1 MADEAHSPGEGQ
13 GRDDT
18 KSPWITRLLLGA
30 LGISAVL
37 RYLAGGPRARQA
49 SLEEI
54 PREEEVRHLDG
65 RIEHPLVRFE
75 PSDASF
81 RAILLILIAVM
92 GLAAFHFSMVM
103 WFFHRYRSYEASI
116 KQSPFPLQQGP
127 SDGLPAE
134 PRLEQV
140 NRMAEIEKGNVYL
153 MEETK
158 EHILHSYGSTP
169 EANFVHIPIKRA
181 MDLLANKLPAR
192 AEPAGDAKKEN
203 GLVDSGES
211 NSGRMFRG
219 EPRWF
224 ER

>member
-1 MADEAHSPGEGQ
+1 M
-13 GRDDT
+13 
-18 KSPWITRLLLGA
+18 
-30 LGISAVL
+30 
-37 RYLAGGPRARQA
+37 
-49 SLEEI
+49 
-54 PREEEVRHLDG
+54 VR
-65 RIEHPLVRFE
+65 
-75 PSDASF
+75 
-81 RAILLILIAVM
+81 
-92 GLAAFHFSMVM
+92 
-103 WFFHRYRSYEASI
+103 WFYHRYRDYETSI
-116 KQSPFPLQQGP
+116 KESPFPLQQGP

-158 EHILHSYGSTP
+158 ERILHSYGSTP